1 MSLKEYLRL
10 RGQQVTVGDVVIQI
24 PSTRP
29 KTDAEI
35 ADREELIDEVDEA
48 ALEARDTVKLAK
60 TVMNGL
66 RHDLSVT
73 ANRRRKGL
81 KEEAELFDGQP
92 PAGDDATKVTV
103 EFSPSPLIPG
113 EKKKVETTV
122 GGLKR
127 TAETLKRRAG
137 KASRRK
143 GAS

>member
-66 RHDLSVT
+66 RHNLSVT
-73 ANRRRKGL
+73 ANRRRKGP
-81 KEEAELFDGQP
+81 KEEAELFDVQPTAGDETPP
-92 PAGDDATKVTV
+92 PA
-103 EFSPSPLIPG
+103 PQPRPG
-113 EKKKVETTV
+113 WHAAAFMAL
-122 GGLKR
+122 GGAL
-127 TAETLKRRAG
+127 TALGFAL
-137 KASRRK
+137 AQIL
-143 GAS
+143 